1 MNALPNVA
9 PYPAAVKFFE
19 AAQILER
26 QEGDFLEVIV
36 MQYAFAAELCFK
48 CFSIEKSPVPK
59 VSEDADQLLEDVR
72 VSEDVD
78 KLLEDVRVSI
88 PKSGRG
94 HNLKVLFADKLQA
107 SVQEKLSKFFYEETG
122 ADLRRL
128 TETCANCFEDS
139 RYWFERC
146 GVLPIDDVR
155 TLARGLIRCVARHA
169 DEIGEATR

>member
-59 VSEDADQLLEDVR
+59 VSEDVDQLLEDA
-72 VSEDVD
+72 
-78 KLLEDVRVSI
+78 RVSI
-88 PKSGRG
+88 PQSGRG
-94 HNLKVLFADKLQA
+94 HNLKELFAKKLQA

-128 TETCANCFEDS
+128 TEVCAHCFEDS

-146 GVLPIDDVR
+146 GVLPLGDVR
-155 TLARGLIRCVARHA
+155 TLARGLIRCVARYPY
-169 DEIGEATR
+169 EIGEATR